1 MVQTKKQVNENQ
13 ETDKNNIQTGW
24 AVPKAGQMFS
34 STPDWRSKDG
44 AEEMLEGILAG
55 LFQSQQAL
63 MKAQNPQIQEAQETQ
78 SR

>member
-1 MVQTKKQVNENQ
+1 MKTKKLIK
-13 ETDKNNIQTGW
+13 TTFKL
-24 AVPKAGQMFS
+24 AGQFQRQERCS
-34 STPDWRSKDG
+34 AQLLTGEVKDG